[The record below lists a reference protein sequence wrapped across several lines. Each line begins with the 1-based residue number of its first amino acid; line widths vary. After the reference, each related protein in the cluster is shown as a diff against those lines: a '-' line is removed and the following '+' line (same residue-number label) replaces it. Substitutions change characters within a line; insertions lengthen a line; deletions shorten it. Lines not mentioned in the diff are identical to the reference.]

1 MKKEN
6 IRYLVIIAIVLAVVM
21 NYDKIM
27 SMFRKGLNT
36 VKSTDVSPPTRP
48 LTVSQAQAMGAGVGT
63 IAIDSQGNTVS
74 LAR

>member
-6 IRYLVIIAIVLAVVM
+6 IRYLVIIATVLAVVM

-36 VKSTDVSPPTRP
+36 VKSDVSPPTKP

>member
-27 SMFRKGLNT
+27 SMFRKGRNT
-36 VKSTDVSPPTRP
+36 LTSTVSPPTRP